1 MGKTAGTL
9 KKKEIKI
16 FLIYKETQSGAVAKS
31 YMRKGLLLYE
41 EMHNYFPIY
50 EGTVSHIWLCN
61 CSTPNF
67 LIYEEN
73 FLFFFIGVAFCPV
86 FATGWSS
93 LSKDDIRVWASLSK
107 VILSVYSFSKS
118 ANSTYIFWVAFC
130 NAGSGT
136 IIERIRMN
144 LVKM

>member
-50 EGTVSHIWLCN
+50 EGTVSHI
-61 CSTPNF
+61 
-67 LIYEEN
+67 
-73 FLFFFIGVAFCPV
+73 
-86 FATGWSS
+86 
-93 LSKDDIRVWASLSK
+93 
-107 VILSVYSFSKS
+107 
-118 ANSTYIFWVAFC
+118 
-130 NAGSGT
+130 
-136 IIERIRMN
+136 
-144 LVKM
+144 